1 MAHFVID
8 SKAVAH
14 NIDFV
19 KKTARVPVIAVVKG
33 NGYGLGLTWL
43 AALLQSSG
51 ITRFAITEPSDIPAL
66 REAAGNAAEILLL
79 RSTTLPEE
87 VAAIVA
93 SGCAATIGSS
103 QAAKILDDTATR
115 LGIVAHAYV
124 KIDIGLG
131 RYGFFPNQME
141 EIIACYKLQHVQVDG
156 IYGHFSHASQQNS
169 NATHIELNRFNG
181 CVDQIRH
188 AKVNVGLRHIAN
200 SPALLN
206 FPETH
211 LDAVRVGSAFTGRV
225 AARKANELKCASFL
239 QAPVIDLKR
248 FPKGTPMGY
257 GGAYRTRRDT
267 LAAIVPIGTQDGFGL
282 QPAPVPTV
290 PRALAMAKH
299 ALTNSHPAVQIGGR
313 SYPVLGAVD
322 MSLCMVDVTDC
333 PITRGATARADVN
346 PLMVPSDVERIYL

>member
-87 VAAIVA
+87 VTAIVA

-188 AKVNVGLRHIAN
+188 EKVNVGLRHIAN

-282 QPAPVPTV
+282 QPAPLPTV

>member
-87 VAAIVA
+87 VTAIVA

-248 FPKGTPMGY
+248 FPKGTPMSY

-333 PITRGATARADVN
+333 PITRGTTARADVN

>member
-87 VAAIVA
+87 VTAIVA

-239 QAPVIDLKR
+239 QAPVIDLKH

-333 PITRGATARADVN
+333 PVTRGATARADVN